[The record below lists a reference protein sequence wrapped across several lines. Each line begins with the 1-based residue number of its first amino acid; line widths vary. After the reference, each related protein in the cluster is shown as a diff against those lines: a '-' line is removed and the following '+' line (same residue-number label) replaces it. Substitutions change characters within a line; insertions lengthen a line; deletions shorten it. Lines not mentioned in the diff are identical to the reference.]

1 MNNSDILTVA
11 RQCLQDEAQAVLDLI
26 PRLDGNFEK
35 AVGLVYGCKGKFVVT
50 GVGKSGHIG
59 SKIAATL
66 ASTGTPSFFINPLDA
81 YHGDLGMIQEA
92 IEVFTLTG
100 ISVGKYK
107 NMQQAQN
114 TLERGIYVVKSK
126 NRTLKIAVK

>member
-1 MNNSDILTVA
+1 MILLVA
-11 RQCLQDEAQAVLDLI
+11 S
-26 PRLDGNFEK
+26 
-35 AVGLVYGCKGKFVVT
+35 VGLLTAHADDYPYLMFQATDGTTTAVASSSLTITFADGDMTVT
-50 GVGKSGHIG
+50 DGTTTQTLPLTSL
-59 SKIAATL
+59 SKMFFSADATGIEDTKTQ
-66 ASTGTPSFFINPLDA
+66 ASD
-81 YHGDLGMIQEA
+81 EA

>member
-1 MNNSDILTVA
+1 MRKAMILLVA
-11 RQCLQDEAQAVLDLI
+11 S
-26 PRLDGNFEK
+26 
-35 AVGLVYGCKGKFVVT
+35 VGLLTAHADDYPYLMFQATDGTTTAVASSSLTITFADGDMTVT
-50 GVGKSGHIG
+50 DGTTTQTLPLTSL
-59 SKIAATL
+59 SKMFFSADATGIEDTKTQ
-66 ASTGTPSFFINPLDA
+66 ASD
-81 YHGDLGMIQEA
+81 EA